1 MKMEIF
7 VPEDVLEE
15 AQEVAGNLLPAKSR
29 EKYEKQFAHF
39 VTWRKARG
47 VRGTNEDILLAYFRT
62 LSDTCVGS
70 SLWCKYSMLKS
81 TLKIEEKEDISRFSK
96 LQAFLKRKSSN
107 HRAKKANV
115 LEITH
120 IDKFLG
126 EADNNEYLMMKIVL
140 IMGIFGACRCDE
152 LVKMSVDDVT
162 EVGTYLS
169 IDIPMTKTDKPR
181 RFVIVKEGCS
191 ADPIALYQKY
201 ISLRPA
207 NIKHNRLF
215 LRYANGKCTVQPVG
229 INKIA
234 SIPSVIASYLKLEHP
249 ETYTGHSLR
258 RSSTTLLAEG
268 GADVINLKRH
278 GGWRSS
284 KTAEEYVADS
294 NNSKIKI
301 AKTII
306 GINRSSFNDLPG

>member
-1 MKMEIF
+1 
-7 VPEDVLEE
+7 
-15 AQEVAGNLLPAKSR
+15 
-29 EKYEKQFAHF
+29 
-39 VTWRKARG
+39 
-47 VRGTNEDILLAYFRT
+47 
-62 LSDTCVGS
+62 
-70 SLWCKYSMLKS
+70 
-81 TLKIEEKEDISRFSK
+81 
-96 LQAFLKRKSSN
+96 LKRKSSN

-126 EADNNEYLMMKIVL
+126 EADNNKYLMMKIVL

-215 LRYANGKCTVQPVG
+215 LRYANGKCIVQSVG

-234 SIPSVIASYLKLEHP
+234 SIPNVIASYLKLEHP

-268 GADVINLKRH
+268 GADIINLKRH

-301 AKTII
+301 AKAII
-306 GINRSSFNDLPG
+306 GINTSFNDLPG

>member
-1 MKMEIF
+1 
-7 VPEDVLEE
+7 
-15 AQEVAGNLLPAKSR
+15 
-29 EKYEKQFAHF
+29 
-39 VTWRKARG
+39 
-47 VRGTNEDILLAYFRT
+47 
-62 LSDTCVGS
+62 
-70 SLWCKYSMLKS
+70 
-81 TLKIEEKEDISRFSK
+81 
-96 LQAFLKRKSSN
+96 LKRKSSN

-162 EVGTYLS
+162 YLS

-181 RFVIVKEGCS
+181 WFVIVKEGCS

-234 SIPSVIASYLKLEHP
+234 SIPSVIASYQKIEHP

-306 GINRSSFNDLPG
+306 GINRSSFNDLPGQLYFLF

>member
-1 MKMEIF
+1 MADARDHENDATIGSEKKKDGRWFTGGTPRRTHAANEGSRAGGLPTTDF
-7 VPEDVLEE
+7 APELDL
-15 AQEVAGNLLPAKSR
+15 Q
-29 EKYEKQFAHF
+29 
-39 VTWRKARG
+39 
-47 VRGTNEDILLAYFRT
+47 
-62 LSDTCVGS
+62 
-70 SLWCKYSMLKS
+70 
-81 TLKIEEKEDISRFSK
+81 IEEKEDISRFSK
-96 LQAFLKRKSSN
+96 LQAFLKKKSSN

-207 NIKHNRLF
+207 NIKHN
-215 LRYANGKCTVQPVG
+215 
-229 INKIA
+229 
-234 SIPSVIASYLKLEHP
+234 
-249 ETYTGHSLR
+249 
-258 RSSTTLLAEG
+258 
-268 GADVINLKRH
+268 
-278 GGWRSS
+278 
-284 KTAEEYVADS
+284 
-294 NNSKIKI
+294 
-301 AKTII
+301 
-306 GINRSSFNDLPG
+306 